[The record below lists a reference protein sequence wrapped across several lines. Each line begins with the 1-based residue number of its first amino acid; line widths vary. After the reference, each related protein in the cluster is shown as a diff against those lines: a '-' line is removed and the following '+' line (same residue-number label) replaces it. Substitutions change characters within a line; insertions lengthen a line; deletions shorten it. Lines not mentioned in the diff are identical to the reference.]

1 EGVEG
6 VHVLHAGTSR
16 ADDGGL
22 VASGGRVLSVVA
34 RGADLAEARRRAYA
48 AVDRIV
54 LPGSHHRTDIAAR
67 AAAGEVTLAG

>member
-1 EGVEG
+1 M
-6 VHVLHAGTSR
+6 LHAGTAR
-16 ADDGGL
+16 TDDGGL
-22 VASGGRVLSVVA
+22 VAAGGRVLSVVA

-54 LPGSHHRTDIAAR
+54 LPGSHHRDDIAAR